1 METKLI
7 SGAEKLANI
16 SRTLGLWTGGILTI
30 QILLILLLGIN
41 VNQDVGFV
49 VGCLCS
55 LLGIGGFLLG
65 LPACIIALIA
75 LWMNRKESNDASI
88 RRKATIGLVL
98 GVIPVV
104 FISIGTLIYLF
115 S

>member
-1 METKLI
+1 MKTQFVSRAK
-7 SGAEKLANI
+7 KLANI